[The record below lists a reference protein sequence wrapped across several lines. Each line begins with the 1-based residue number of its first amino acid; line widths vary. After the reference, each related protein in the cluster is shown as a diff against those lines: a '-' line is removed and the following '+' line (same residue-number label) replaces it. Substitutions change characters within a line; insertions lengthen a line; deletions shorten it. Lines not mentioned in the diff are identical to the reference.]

1 MLKKLLAAMA
11 LLCAATSF
19 AADVNKASEAELDG
33 VRGIGPAMSAR
44 ILEER
49 KKGAFKD
56 WDDLIGRVK
65 GVGSTNAERFSKEGL
80 TVNGEAFK
88 ATAATPADKKAKAD
102 KTAKADKA
110 ADKKT
115 ETAKK

>member
-1 MLKKLLAAMA
+1 MLKKLLAVVA

-19 AADVNKASEAELDG
+19 AADINKATEAELDG
-33 VRGIGPAMSAR
+33 VRGIGPATTAR

-56 WDDLIGRVK
+56 WNDLIDRVK
-65 GVGSTNAERFSKEGL
+65 GVGPANAARFSKEGL

-88 ATAATPADKKAKAD
+88 TAAATPADK
-102 KTAKADKA
+102 TSKADKA

-115 ETAKK
+115 DTAKK

>member
-1 MLKKLLAAMA
+1 MWKKLWAVAA

-33 VRGIGPAMSAR
+33 VRGIGPAMTKR

-56 WDDLIGRVK
+56 WNDVIERVK
-65 GVGSTNAERFSKEGL
+65 GVGPANAARFSKEGL

-88 ATAATPADKKAKAD
+88 AAAATPADKAAKAD
-102 KTAKADKA
+102 QA

>member
-1 MLKKLLAAMA
+1 MLKKLLAIAA

-19 AADVNKASEAELDG
+19 AADVNKATEAELDG
-33 VRGIGPAMSAR
+33 VRGIGPAMTAR

-56 WDDLIGRVK
+56 WNDVIERVK
-65 GVGSTNAERFSKEGL
+65 GVGPANAARFSKEGL

-88 ATAATPADKKAKAD
+88 AAAATPTDKAAKTDKTGKAETTDKKA
-102 KTAKADKA
+102 
-110 ADKKT
+110 

>member
-1 MLKKLLAAMA
+1 MLKKLLAVAA

-33 VRGIGPAMSAR
+33 VRGIGPAMTAR

-56 WDDLIGRVK
+56 WNDVIDRVK
-65 GVGSTNAERFSKEGL
+65 GVGPANAARFSKEGL

-88 ATAATPADKKAKAD
+88 AAAATPADK
-102 KTAKADKA
+102 ADKA
-110 ADKKT
+110 ANEQVLAGDGD
-115 ETAKK
+115 AVG

>member
-1 MLKKLLAAMA
+1 MWKKLWAVAA

-33 VRGIGPAMSAR
+33 VRGIGPAMTKR

-49 KKGAFKD
+49 KKGNFKD
-56 WDDLIGRVK
+56 WNDLVERVK
-65 GVGSTNAERFSKEGL
+65 GVGPANAERFSKEGL

-88 ATAATPADKKAKAD
+88 AAAATPADK
-102 KTAKADKA
+102 TSKADKA
-110 ADKKT
+110 SDKKT
-115 ETAKK
+115 DTAKK